1 MNILAVIV
9 LVICINTYG
18 VSMFGLDTFPAW
30 AASATTPGS
39 QGGGPGTSANVTLVC
54 QNVTST

>member
-18 VSMFGLDTFPAW
+18 VSMFGLNTFPAW
-30 AASATTPGS
+30 ASSVSTPGS
-39 QGGGPGTSANVTLVC
+39 QGGGLGTSTNVTLLC
-54 QNVTST
+54 QNVAST

>member
-39 QGGGPGTSANVTLVC
+39 QGGPGTRANVTLLC